1 MKKVDVYCT
10 QKPKRHPR
18 SNHTHLHDPH
28 HVMNRNSDIF
38 YLCNVQTLYYV
49 KSYKQI
55 LQLAA
60 QISLLIYCAAICPS
74 KTSKYRTNPIPKE
87 IHAHIFELLE
97 AFNAP

>member
-49 KSYKQI
+49 KSYKEI
-55 LQLAA
+55 LQFAA
-60 QISLLIYCAAICPS
+60 QISLLIYCAAIS
-74 KTSKYRTNPIPKE
+74 TRINNKFTANPIPKE
-87 IHAHIFELLE
+87 IHAHIFALLE
-97 AFNAP
+97 AFIAP